1 MAGDTH
7 KLRDDELT
15 STTAIAN
22 SPDAPNTA
30 SHGPTTTMD
39 NNASASAT
47 AEKTVSRSKSRRRR
61 ASAVDEENYSIP
73 DAYLNLDELAAPCP
87 VENVTDGP
95 VYRHSSLEVARSHER
110 EWRTRRSQQLPEGPL
125 EAEEEAR
132 KGNVSQL
139 LTQLY
144 TLSYLVFFSLMG
156 TLARL
161 GLTALTHYVDTPV
174 IFTTIWANF
183 GGSLIMGFLAEDRM
197 LFRHEWGTPTYDQT
211 LARAKGRSDEESAST
226 AGSASGIDLAAAKK
240 EHLATKKTIPLYI
253 GLATGF
259 CGSFTSFSTFIRDV
273 FLAMSNDIVAP
284 GFGTEAQSRNGGYSF
299 MAMLAVIITTVGL
312 SLAALVFGAHFAIAT
327 ERIIPSI
334 PFPITRR
341 VLDPLFVLLGWGC
354 WLGAVLMSIFPPH
367 DQWRGKATFAL
378 VFAPLGCLARFYLA
392 IYLNGK
398 IAAFPLGTFAANVI
412 GTAVLGMAWDI
423 AHVQSGGIIG
433 CQVLQGVEDG
443 FCGCLTTVS
452 TWVAEL
458 NSLRRRNAYVYGAT
472 SIVVSFA
479 VMVLIMGGLRWTD
492 GCIFFQGDGSYP
504 HGATAE
510 PIAEWPMEFLDFQA
524 GPLQNDVYGKL
535 FYYLRDTLVRFQE
548 ESKRLSIMVGLT
560 SVGMPMSLHRAPEP
574 VMYDRIHMG
583 DLWDFNPACSL
594 TIAAGNLRHQ
604 DQNPFAT
611 MLAMCRL
618 SVTNSDAGLREEIC
632 EEGYQT
638 FEPSSTILDDYAPPI
653 KIEQGCETETVIRRR
668 IGLLMWRN
676 WDKFSERF
684 MQDAKLFAFHLSTDS
699 ETDKETSVFKTGFL
713 GMEYK
718 DKNTITRRWP
728 NRLVHSKSDEPSLRD
743 FERHVGWFDTMP
755 QRWLE
760 WKRVADADDNE
771 WEMARECVL
780 ETSWREMAEMQAK
793 IIEEEAQSVDEQ
805 EDLEKRIRELL
816 TEDAAD
822 REKSEKAGAAKKKAK
837 ASKRKKGKKK

>member
-47 AEKTVSRSKSRRRR
+47 AEKRVSRSKSRRRR
-61 ASAVDEENYSIP
+61 PSAVDEENYSIP
-73 DAYLNLDELAAPCP
+73 DAYVNLDELAAPCP

-132 KGNVSQL
+132 KENVSQL

-312 SLAALVFGAHFAIAT
+312 SLAALVFGAHLAIAT

-423 AHVQSGGIIG
+423 AHVQRGGIIG

-472 SIVVSFA
+472 SIIVSFA

-492 GCIFFQGDGSYP
+492 G
-504 HGATAE
+504 
-510 PIAEWPMEFLDFQA
+510 W
-524 GPLQNDVYGKL
+524 
-535 FYYLRDTLVRFQE
+535 
-548 ESKRLSIMVGLT
+548 
-560 SVGMPMSLHRAPEP
+560 SVL
-574 VMYDRIHMG
+574 
-583 DLWDFNPACSL
+583 
-594 TIAAGNLRHQ
+594 
-604 DQNPFAT
+604 
-611 MLAMCRL
+611 MC
-618 SVTNSDAGLREEIC
+618 
-632 EEGYQT
+632 
-638 FEPSSTILDDYAPPI
+638 
-653 KIEQGCETETVIRRR
+653 
-668 IGLLMWRN
+668 
-676 WDKFSERF
+676 
-684 MQDAKLFAFHLSTDS
+684 
-699 ETDKETSVFKTGFL
+699 
-713 GMEYK
+713 
-718 DKNTITRRWP
+718 
-728 NRLVHSKSDEPSLRD
+728 
-743 FERHVGWFDTMP
+743 
-755 QRWLE
+755 
-760 WKRVADADDNE
+760 
-771 WEMARECVL
+771 
-780 ETSWREMAEMQAK
+780 
-793 IIEEEAQSVDEQ
+793 
-805 EDLEKRIRELL
+805 
-816 TEDAAD
+816 
-822 REKSEKAGAAKKKAK
+822 
-837 ASKRKKGKKK
+837 